1 MNTHQPWS
9 LYTGGSSILL
19 AVALLIV
26 TGILISFATRLPHPI
41 TVKRPGKVLSVSI
54 VVFWIVCV
62 MAVLV
67 ASYIYIVA
75 EYRQAGGHLTVA
87 ADPISPVTYTSAV
100 VAFLVIAY
108 LARRSGF
115 WGAFGSAIVGT
126 IAAPMIFELPFDL
139 IILGRI
145 SPPPPG
151 TLLLLIFFTPFILV
165 EILSFVMLTFS
176 PVLTLSR
183 ATLFLL
189 AGMFLIFAVWAM
201 FGFAYPASLLPIA
214 LNMISKVLAFAA
226 AVSLFLPPEKSA
238 WFTRQSILARQESTQ

>member
-1 MNTHQPWS
+1 MNAYQPWS
-9 LYTGGSSILL
+9 LYTGSSSILL

-26 TGILISFATRLPHPI
+26 TGALIYFATRLPHPI
-41 TVKRPGKVLSVSI
+41 AVKRPGKVLSISI
-54 VVFWIVCV
+54 VVFWVLCV

-75 EYRQAGGHLTVA
+75 EYRQEGGHLTIA

-100 VAFLVIAY
+100 VTFIVIAY
-108 LARRSGF
+108 LARRIGF

-126 IAAPMIFELPFDL
+126 IAAPMIFELPYDL
-139 IILGRI
+139 IIIGRI

-165 EILSFVMLTFS
+165 EILSCVMLTFS
-176 PVLTLSR
+176 PVMRLSR
-183 ATLFLL
+183 YTLLLL

-214 LNMISKVLAFAA
+214 LNMISKVLAFAT
-226 AVSLFLPPEKSA
+226 AVSLFLPSEKSA
-238 WFTRQSILARQESTQ
+238 WFVRQPVPARQESTQ

>member
-9 LYTGGSSILL
+9 PYVGSSSTLL
-19 AVALLIV
+19 VVALLIV
-26 TGILISFATRLPHPI
+26 TSILISFAVRLPHPI

-115 WGAFGSAIVGT
+115 WGALGSAIVGT
-126 IAAPMIFELPFDL
+126 IAAPLIFDL

-151 TLLLLIFFTPFILV
+151 TLLLLIFFLPFILV
-165 EILSFVMLTFS
+165 QLLSFAMLTFS
-176 PVLTLSR
+176 PVMKLSR
-183 ATLFLL
+183 YTLFLL
-189 AGMFLIFAVWAM
+189 ASMFLIFAVWAM

-214 LNMISKVLAFAA
+214 LNMISKVLAFAT

-238 WFTRQSILARQESTQ
+238 WFVRQPVPASQESTQ